1 MGMIDTMDMLHTGFD
16 ASEQHLCEP
25 RIFAHCIRCG
35 RRVVWCRMTT
45 EEILLITARRFVCM
59 DCGAGR

>member
-1 MGMIDTMDMLHTGFD
+1 MIDTMDMLHTGFD

-25 RIFAHCIRCG
+25 RIFAHCTVCG

-45 EEILLITARRFVCM
+45 EEIRAICAGTYRCD
-59 DCGAGR
+59 DCR